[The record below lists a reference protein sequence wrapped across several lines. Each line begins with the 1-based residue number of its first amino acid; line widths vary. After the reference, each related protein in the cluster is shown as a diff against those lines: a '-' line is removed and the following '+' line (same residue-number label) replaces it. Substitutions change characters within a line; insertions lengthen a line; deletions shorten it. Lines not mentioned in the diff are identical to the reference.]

1 MGVEMSLRSGWLAM
15 GVALLAFV
23 LVPSWAD
30 SAGPAPLTGAA
41 LKKECVRAAT
51 ALPEV
56 KQAVMYGRGFREYQ
70 SVYILTHH
78 LPMPADCVGGFR
90 RLVEAAIWMK
100 DGLDHSR
107 SVKLADQIVYYRNEK
122 GLGVISKDPGGHNGL
137 PVKQVYKCTP
147 GKGKTPVY
155 AFITRSATD
164 ANTGRTLKRKVNR
177 IPLKVQAAC

>member
-1 MGVEMSLRSGWLAM
+1 M

-107 SVKLADQIVYYRNEK
+107 SIKLASQILYARNDGGTGYVDK
-122 GLGVISKDPGGHNGL
+122 GAGGHNGW
-137 PVKQVYKCTP
+137 PIKQVFKCTP

-164 ANTGRTLKRKVNR
+164 ANNGHILKRKVTR
-177 IPLKVQAAC
+177 IPMRVTGAC